1 MHNCLMTP
9 FKIVIPARYAS
20 TRLPGKPLQKLNGK
34 PLIEHVYL
42 AASKSE
48 ATEIIVAT
56 DNKDIFDTVVAFGG
70 YAVMTRENHPSGTDR
85 INEVATIQNWDP
97 STIVVNLQ
105 GDEPLVKTENIH
117 SLVTLLSNNNSADMA
132 TLATPIKSIT
142 DVVNPNNVKV
152 VIDNNNFALYFSRA
166 PIPWV
171 RDSFNSDFL
180 NSSNVSLPD
189 APFYSHIGLYAYRV
203 KTLQQFSVL
212 EPSPLELA
220 ESLEQLRIISN
231 GMKIIVKITTD
242 SVAYGVDTPADL
254 IAVEKIL
261 KKQSKNKP

>member
-1 MHNCLMTP
+1 MIP

-20 TRLPGKPLQKLNGK
+20 TRLPGKPLQELNGK
-34 PLIEHVYL
+34 PLIEHVYH
-42 AASKSE
+42 AASKSD

-56 DNKDIFDTVVAFGG
+56 DNKDIFDTVTAFGG
-70 YAVMTRENHPSGTDR
+70 TAVMTKEDHPSGTDR
-85 INEVATIQNWDP
+85 INEVASILNWDQ

-117 SLVTLLSNNNSADMA
+117 ALVALLTNNYTADMA
-132 TLATPIKSIT
+132 TLATPIKSMI

-171 RDSFNSDFL
+171 RDSFNSEIL
-180 NSSNVSLPD
+180 NNSNIPLPD
-189 APFYSHIGLYAYRV
+189 VSFYSHIGLYAYRV
-203 KTLQQFSVL
+203 KTLQQFSIL
-212 EPSPLELA
+212 KPSPLELA

-242 SVAYGVDTPADL
+242 SVAHGVDTPDDL

-261 KKQSKNKP
+261 GQHSKE

>member
-1 MHNCLMTP
+1 MIP

-34 PLIEHVYL
+34 TLIEHVYI
-42 AASKSE
+42 AASKTK

-56 DNKDIFDTVVAFGG
+56 DNKDIFDTVSAFGG
-70 YAVMTRENHPSGTDR
+70 SAVMTNENHLSGTDR
-85 INEVATIQNWDP
+85 INEVASIQNWDE
-97 STIVVNLQ
+97 SAIVVNLQ

-117 SLVTLLSNNNSADMA
+117 SLVTLLADNNTADMA
-132 TLATPIKSIT
+132 TLVTPIKSIKE
-142 DVVNPNNVKV
+142 VINPNNVKV

-171 RDSFNSDFL
+171 RDSFNSDVL
-180 NSSNVSLPD
+180 NNSNASLPD

-203 KTLQQFSVL
+203 KTLQQFSQL

-231 GMKIIVKITTD
+231 GMKIIVKITAD
-242 SVAYGVDTPADL
+242 SVAHGVDTPDDL

-261 KKQSKNKP
+261 KQQ